1 MALEFSNSD
10 RFRQS
15 CIREYAAYNH
25 KDELCVIALD
35 DRKSAPLFLRSF
47 TQGNAKFAQLSDI
60 LQVSRIAE
68 NPLSMGLGE
77 EWQVDEY
84 TGYEL
89 DMITNLQRRWR
100 QVMKVLENNRFRA
113 QTREG
118 KLVQHFHKVCMR
130 RMSVLPAAAWS
141 TRDKIHMRK
150 VIFTDGMKIAM
161 ALDGV
166 LDNFRQLKERW
177 RQQFDSNWST
187 AKLEE
192 LSVIRGRILPID
204 GQLEYIVEHWSP
216 KGIDEGMMTVPAQD
230 LGSSAREAQRALWA
244 VQREIEIIRSQ
255 VEIIAKSPDR

>member
-15 CIREYAAYNH
+15 CIREYAAYNN

-47 TQGNAKFAQLSDI
+47 TQGNAKFAQLSEI

-77 EWQVDEY
+77 DWQVDEY

-100 QVMKVLENNRFRA
+100 QVMEVLENNRRRA

-118 KLVQHFHKVCMR
+118 KLIQHFHEMCRR

-161 ALDGV
+161 SIDGV
-166 LDNFRQLKERW
+166 LDSFRQLKDRW

-216 KGIDEGMMTVPAQD
+216 KGIEEGMMTIQAED
-230 LGSSAREAQRALWA
+230 LGISAREAQRALWA
-244 VQREIEIIRSQ
+244 VQREIEIIRYQ
-255 VEIIAKSPDR
+255 VEIIAKTADR

>member
-1 MALEFSNSD
+1 MTLEFSNSD

-25 KDELCVIALD
+25 KDELCVITLD

-68 NPLSMGLGE
+68 NPLCMGLE
-77 EWQVDEY
+77 EDWQIDEY

-89 DMITNLQRRWR
+89 DMIINLQRRWR
-100 QVMKVLENNRFRA
+100 QVMKVLENNRCRE

-118 KLVQHFHKVCMR
+118 KLVQHFHEVCTR
-130 RMSVLPAAAWS
+130 RMSILPAASWS
-141 TRDKIHMRK
+141 TRDRIHMRR
-150 VIFTDGMKIAM
+150 VIFTDGVKIAI
-161 ALDGV
+161 ALDNV
-166 LDNFRQLKERW
+166 LDSFRQLKGRW

-204 GQLEYIVEHWSP
+204 GQLEYITEHWSP
-216 KGIDEGMMTVPAQD
+216 KGIEEGMMTVPAQD

-244 VQREIEIIRSQ
+244 VQREIEIIRCQ
-255 VEIIAKSPDR
+255 VEIIAKSAAN

>member
-1 MALEFSNSD
+1 MALEFSSSD

-25 KDELCVIALD
+25 KDELCVVALD

-60 LQVSRIAE
+60 LRMSRIAE

-77 EWQVDEY
+77 DWQIDEY
-84 TGYEL
+84 SGYEL

-100 QVMKVLENNRFRA
+100 QVMEVLENNRRWA
-113 QTREG
+113 QTPEG
-118 KLVQHFHKVCMR
+118 KLIQYFHEVCTR
-130 RMSVLPAAAWS
+130 RMSVLPASAWA

-150 VIFTDGMKIAM
+150 VIFTDGLKIAM
-161 ALDGV
+161 SLGGV
-166 LDNFRQLKERW
+166 LESLRQLKDRW
-177 RQQFDSNWST
+177 REQFHNNWST

-204 GQLEYIVEHWSP
+204 GQLEYIVEHWTP
-216 KGIDEGMMTVPAQD
+216 KGIEEGMMTVPAED
-230 LGSSAREAQRALWA
+230 LGVSAREAQRALWA
-244 VQREIEIIRSQ
+244 IQREIEIIRSQ
-255 VEIIAKSPDR
+255 VEIIAKSPGR